1 MKIFALLTLVC
12 LLPISSIFASDV
24 VEIQIR
30 FGKEK
35 DLRTVV
41 VALDPQSAALTT
53 DNFLKLVRSGFYK
66 GQAFHRAIPDY
77 LVQIGDPS
85 SKNRKSEDVGTG
97 GPGYTLPAEINRPVR
112 RGSLVMARLPD
123 TINPSR
129 ASNGSQFF
137 IALTDI
143 PSLSGNHTVF
153 GEVIEGIEVL
163 DEISNKSTDTNDFP
177 TERIIVRSTRLR
189 R

>member
-1 MKIFALLTLVC
+1 MKILTFLTLVC
-12 LLPISSIFASDV
+12 LLSIGSTFASDT
-24 VEIQIR
+24 VEFKIR
-30 FGKEK
+30 FGKDKE
-35 DLRTVV
+35 LRTVV
-41 VALDPQSAALTT
+41 VALDSQSAALTV
-53 DNFLKLVRSGFYK
+53 DNFRKLVRRGFYK
-66 GQAFHRAIPDY
+66 GQVFHRAIPDY

-85 SKNRKSEDVGTG
+85 SKNPKAEDVGTS
-97 GPGYTLPAEINRPVR
+97 GPGYTLPAEINRPVK

-137 IALTDI
+137 IALTDM

-163 DEISNKSTDTNDFP
+163 DEISNQSTDTNDFP
-177 TERIIVRSTRLR
+177 NQRISIRSARLQ
-189 R
+189 